1 VLTLANRKAEWIW
14 RPRPGLRSFAGL
26 PFASPDYAQDRNLYV
41 YFRRAVRL
49 PDVPVE
55 ATAHVSA
62 DGRYQLYVNGAR
74 VGRGPA
80 RCDPLWQYYDSYD
93 LTPLLHPGA
102 NLIAV
107 LAHSYGQDMAWY
119 QLPRGEWARAFGC
132 GGFFFQCEIEPPD
145 GPPIALNS
153 DDSWRYR
160 VAAAWQRDVP
170 AGATGFPEVYDA
182 RREPVGWTAS
192 DFDDSDW
199 EAADVLRRQPFN
211 RGPDVRPF
219 PVMVPRDIPF
229 LLEEERLPAA
239 IASCGEGAEPES
251 LKDVAGSAAAEK
263 LQPLDRCQ
271 VTCPEALLSGDD
283 SHTEVQTA
291 AGRNVAL
298 VLDFGRTVS
307 GYPRLVL
314 DGPAGAI
321 VDVAYSERLAD
332 GLVEVSPASAVTS
345 QNVHRLIL
353 REGVQTWEQFEW
365 AGFRY
370 LQLIF
375 RGCERPLR
383 VLKAAVNFTSYPV
396 ERRGSFACSD
406 PLLNRLWEMGAD
418 TLQLC
423 MHDGYE
429 DCPSREQR
437 QWVGDAYVEMLVN
450 FAAFGDT
457 RLAAKLLRQVAQSQ
471 RADGMTHMATP
482 GDVPGS
488 WTEFIPDYCLYW
500 VMTIAEYARYTGDT
514 ALARELFPSV
524 ARAMAWFERHLD
536 DHGLLA
542 DVPGWLFIDWAEL
555 DRWSECAALN
565 AIYCHALGEAARIAR
580 WSGARGEA
588 ARYKALAARVRRAL
602 NRRLWDDKR
611 GVYVDARAEGRRSR
625 RVSQQTN
632 ALFIAYDIAP
642 QERWPRIL
650 AAITNEERLRVTS
663 TGPGD
668 PAIRDFDEERQVVLA
683 QPFFM
688 HHLHRALAR
697 AGEHHLLID
706 NIRRRW
712 GAMLDAGATTFW
724 EHWHGK
730 DSQCHA
736 WSATPT
742 YDLSTEMLGVAP
754 LEPGFRRFVVAPK
767 PPGLDWTRGV
777 FPCVRGDIAV
787 SWERGPRLFRLDVDV
802 PPDTAADIVVPPP
815 DEGQWRAIRAN
826 GVAVWQEGSLQ
837 PNTVG
842 ITDGRVE
849 PDGVH
854 LDIDRQ
860 GHLTIEAR
868 LDFSA

>member
-1 VLTLANRKAEWIW
+1 MLTVANRKAEWIW
-14 RPRPGLRSFAGL
+14 RRKPRSFAGL
-26 PFASPDYAQDRNLYV
+26 PFITPDYAQDRNLHV
-41 YFRRAVRL
+41 HFRRLVHL
-49 PDVPVE
+49 PDAPTS

-93 LTPLLHPGA
+93 LAPLLRAGA
-102 NLIAV
+102 NVIAV
-107 LAHSYGQDMAWY
+107 LVHSYGQDMSWY
-119 QLPRGEWARAFGC
+119 QLPRAEWARAFGC
-132 GGFFFQCEIEPPD
+132 GGIFFQCDIEQSD
-145 GPPIALNS
+145 GTSIAVHS

-160 VAAAWQRDVP
+160 VADAWQRDVP
-170 AGATGFPEVYDA
+170 AGSVGFSEVYDA
-182 RREPVGWTAS
+182 RREPVGWTGP

-199 EAADVLRRQPFN
+199 ETAEVLRRQAIN

-229 LLEEERLPAA
+229 PLEEERLPAA
-239 IASCGEGAEPES
+239 IVSCGESAEPAD
-251 LKDVAGSAAAEK
+251 LGDVAAAAAAEK
-263 LQPLDRCQ
+263 LEQLGRCL
-271 VTCPEALLSGDD
+271 VTRPEALLSEGE
-283 SHTEVQTA
+283 SHAEVRTA
-291 AGRNVAL
+291 PGRNVAL

-307 GYPRLVL
+307 GYLHLAL
-314 DGPAGAI
+314 DGPAGAV
-321 VDVAYSERLAD
+321 VDIGYSERLVD
-332 GLVEVSPASAVTS
+332 GLVEVSEASPITS

-353 REGVQTWEQFEW
+353 REGVQTWEQFHW

-375 RGCERPLR
+375 RSCERPLG
-383 VLKAAVNFTSYPV
+383 VQKAAVNFTSYPV

-406 PLLNRLWEMGAD
+406 AMLTQLWEVGAD

-457 RLAAKLLRQVAQSQ
+457 RLAAKLMRQVAQSQ

-488 WTEFIPDYCLYW
+488 WTEFIPDYSLYW
-500 VMTIAEYARYTGDT
+500 VMAISEYARYTGDI
-514 ALARELFPSV
+514 ALARELFASV

-536 DHGLLA
+536 EHGLLN
-542 DVPGWLFIDWAEL
+542 DVPGWIFIDWAEV
-555 DRWSECAALN
+555 DRWGECAALN
-565 AIYCHALGEAARIAR
+565 ALYCHTLGHAARIAR
-580 WSGARGEA
+580 WSGASSEA
-588 ARYKALAARVRRAL
+588 RRYQALAVRVRRAL
-602 NRRLWDDKR
+602 NRRLWEEKR
-611 GVYVDARAEGRRSR
+611 GVYVDACVEGRRGR

-632 ALFIAYDIAP
+632 ALMVAFEIAP
-642 QERWPRIL
+642 RRRWPRIL
-650 AAITNEERLRVTS
+650 AAITDEGRLRVTS

-668 PAIRDFDEERQVVLA
+668 LVVRDFDEERQVVLA

-688 HHLHRALAR
+688 HHVHRALAK
-697 AGEHHLLID
+697 AGEHRLLTE

-712 GAMLDAGATTFW
+712 GAMLEAGATTFW

-730 DSQCHA
+730 ESQCHA

-742 YDLSTEMLGVAP
+742 FDLSTEVLGVTP

-767 PPGLDWTRGV
+767 PAGLGWARGV
-777 FPCVRGDIAV
+777 FPSTRGDIAV
-787 SWERGPRLFRLDVDV
+787 SWQRQRRSFQLTVDV
-802 PPDTAADIVVPPP
+802 PSDTRARIVVPPP
-815 DEGQWRAIRAN
+815 YEGQWRTIQAN
-826 GVAVWQEGSLQ
+826 GALVWQDGTLQ
-837 PNTVG
+837 PNAAGVTSA
-842 ITDGRVE
+842 RVA
-849 PDGVH
+849 PDGVQ
-854 LDIDRQ
+854 LDIDRLGQ
-860 GHLTIEAR
+860 LAIEAR
-868 LDFSA
+868 LAEDQR

>member
-1 VLTLANRKAEWIW
+1 MLTVAIRKAEWIW
-14 RPRPGLRSFAGL
+14 RPRPSLRPFAGL
-26 PFASPDYAQDRNLYV
+26 PFTSPDYEQDRNLYV
-41 YFRRAVRL
+41 YFRRRVDLTDAPAR
-49 PDVPVE
+49 

-62 DGRYQLYVNGAR
+62 DGRYLLYVNGTQ

-93 LTPLLHPGA
+93 LAPLLRAGT
-102 NLIAV
+102 NLIALLV
-107 LAHSYGQDMAWY
+107 HSYGRDMAWY

-132 GGFFFQCEIEPPD
+132 GGLFFQCDIERPD
-145 GPPIALNS
+145 GTSIAVHS
-153 DDSWRYR
+153 DGSWRCR
-160 VAAAWQRDVP
+160 VADAWQRDVP
-170 AGATGFPEVYDA
+170 AGAVGFPEVHDA
-182 RREPVGWTAS
+182 RREPLGWTGP
-192 DFDDSDW
+192 DFDDKDW
-199 EAADVLRRQPFN
+199 EAADALRRQAFN

-229 LLEEERLPAA
+229 LLEEERLPVAG
-239 IASCGEGAEPES
+239 ASCGEGAEPES
-251 LKDVAGSAAAEK
+251 LEDVAGSAVAEK

-271 VTCPEALLSGDD
+271 VTCPEALLSGDG
-283 SHTEVQTA
+283 SHAEVRTA
-291 AGRNVAL
+291 AGRNVAI

-307 GYPRLVL
+307 GYPHLVL
-314 DGPAGAI
+314 DGPAGAV
-321 VDVAYSERLAD
+321 VDIAYSERLTD
-332 GLVEVSPASAVTS
+332 GLVEVSRASAVTS

-353 REGVQTWEQFEW
+353 REGVQTWEQFQW

-370 LQLIF
+370 LQLII
-375 RGCERPLR
+375 RSCDRPLR
-383 VLKAAVNFTSYPV
+383 LLKAAVNFTSYPV
-396 ERRGSFACSD
+396 DRRGSFACSD
-406 PLLNRLWEMGAD
+406 PLLTRLWEVGAD

-471 RADGMTHMATP
+471 RPDGMTHMATP
-482 GDVPGS
+482 GDVPGA

-500 VMTIAEYARYTGDT
+500 VMAIAEYACYTGDT
-514 ALARELFPSV
+514 ALAKELFPSV

-536 DHGLLA
+536 EHGLLA
-542 DVPGWLFIDWAEL
+542 SVPGWLFIDWAEV
-555 DRWSECAALN
+555 DRWGECAALN
-565 AIYCHALGEAARIAR
+565 AIYCHALGHAAQIAR
-580 WSGARGEA
+580 WCGARGEA

-611 GVYVDARAEGRRSR
+611 GVYVDARADGRRSR

-650 AAITNEERLRVTS
+650 AAVTDEGRLRVTS

-668 PAIRDFDEERQVVLA
+668 PAVRDFDEERQVVLA

-688 HHLHRALAR
+688 HHLHRALAM
-697 AGEHHLLID
+697 AGEHRLLVD

-712 GAMLDAGATTFW
+712 GAMLEAGATTFW

-742 YDLSTEMLGVAP
+742 FDLSTEVLGVAP
-754 LEPGFRRFVVAPK
+754 LEAGFRQFVVAPK
-767 PPGLDWTRGV
+767 PAGLSWARGV
-777 FPCVRGDIAV
+777 FPSVRGDIAV
-787 SWERGPRLFRLDVDV
+787 SWERRPGSFRLTVDV
-802 PPDTAADIVVPPP
+802 PPETTARILVPPP

-826 GVAVWQEGSLQ
+826 GGVVWRDGALQ

-842 ITDGRVE
+842 VTDARVDS
-849 PDGVH
+849 DGVH
-854 LDIDRQ
+854 LDIDRPGQ
-860 GHLTIEAR
+860 SAIEAR
-868 LDFSA
+868 LEPLA